1 MVKDDNGPANPYPGP
16 AGADSDDELMSDNGA
31 AGGAQSQDE
40 QPNNP
45 SVDESEEPS
54 PGSSA

>member
-16 AGADSDDELMSDNGA
+16 AGSDSDDELMSDNGA
-31 AGGAQSQDE
+31 TEGAQPESE
-40 QPNNP
+40 QPGNP